1 MSLRSRALVAIALVL
16 SIIAALGAVLA
27 GVRAHS
33 ALRSE
38 LGVALEGAE
47 RSLHNEL
54 QAREAAEARALE
66 GLVAA
71 YDGDRH
77 VRAVLLGPRG
87 QPLLAS
93 TPFQPAHAAPAWF
106 AALVEP
112 KLEPMTLPA
121 PGGQGAIRL
130 EPAPA
135 ADLADSW
142 LNFADLLI
150 VLFLACVLGCGL
162 VYLLIGRALR
172 PLEELAASFR
182 LIGAGDYQIRVTEGG
197 VSEIAGIGRAFNLM
211 AGQLASMRGRNRL
224 LEEQLLKL
232 QDEERAELARD
243 LHDDIGPYLF
253 AVNVD
258 AAVAGQLAASGQPE
272 AVAGQVKAIQ
282 ASVAHMQA
290 RVREILGRLRP
301 ARLVELGLEPAVRDL
316 VGFWEG
322 RSPEI
327 AFDLAV
333 DIDESR
339 LSEDVREAAFR
350 VVQEGLS
357 NAVRHGRPTEI
368 RVGLSQTGAGQ
379 LVVRVQDDG
388 QGAEPGPRREPGF
401 GIAGM
406 RERVAMAG
414 GDLDISQSEPDRGW
428 MVTARLPAGRK
439 RRAPRRAAAA

>member
-1 MSLRSRALVAIALVL
+1 MSLRSRVLVAIALVL
-16 SIIAALGAVLA
+16 TINAALGAGLA
-27 GVRAHS
+27 AMRAHA

-38 LGVALEGAE
+38 LGVALQGAD
-47 RSLHNEL
+47 RSSRN
-54 QAREAAEARALE
+54 AFRAGEASDRPGLSR
-66 GLVAA
+66 LVAA

-77 VRAVLLGPRG
+77 VRAVLLAPGDRV
-87 QPLLAS
+87 LMAS
-93 TPFQPAHAAPAWF
+93 TPFEPVHAAPAWF
-106 AALVEP
+106 SALVSP
-112 KLEPMTLPA
+112 KLDPMVLAA
-121 PGGQGAIRL
+121 PGGGALRL
-130 EPAPA
+130 EPAPQ

-142 LNFADLLI
+142 LNFGDLLA

-162 VYLLIGRALR
+162 VWLLIGQALR
-172 PLEELAASFR
+172 PLADLAASFR
-182 LIGAGDYQIRVTEGG
+182 LIGAGDYRIRVAERG

-211 AGQLASMRGRNRL
+211 AGQLASMHDRNRL

-258 AAVAGQLAASGQPE
+258 AAMVAQLAASDQPSGIP
-272 AVAGQVKAIQ
+272 ARIKAIQ

-316 VGFWEG
+316 VAFWKS
-322 RSPEI
+322 RSPDVD
-327 AFDLAV
+327 FAV
-333 DIDESR
+333 TFAVDESR

-357 NAVRHGRPTEI
+357 NAVRHGRPAH
-368 RVGLSQTGAGQ
+368 VVVALSDQGSGE
-379 LVVRVQDDG
+379 LVVQIEDDG
-388 QGAEPGPRREPGF
+388 AHPPSEPRREPGF

-406 RERVAMAG
+406 RERVALAG
-414 GDLDISQSEPDRGW
+414 GELGIVRGERGQGW
-428 MVTARLPAGRK
+428 TVTARLPAGRR
-439 RRAPRRAAAA
+439 RRAARRAAAA